1 MDRETFLEQVKQ
13 QYMERI
19 TAVYMQ
25 AEHTGRVDFK
35 QLSLQLQELKKLA
48 AGEGVP
54 APEFDDLVYSL
65 LPGVEGQVELS
76 IPARPAAKK
85 KAA

>member
-19 TAVYMQ
+19 SDVYMR
-25 AEHTGRVDFK
+25 AEHTGKVDFK
-35 QLSLQLQELKKLA
+35 QLTASLQQLKKLA
-48 AGEGVP
+48 TGEGLTG
-54 APEFDDLVYSL
+54 PEFDDLVYSL
-65 LPGVEGQVELS
+65 LPGVEGKVELS
-76 IPARPAAKK
+76 VPRK